1 MRIDIDEDIISRSIQ
16 YYGSKKQSIVC
27 MEECSELIQ
36 CISKELRGK
45 TDVAH
50 LTEEMADVLIC
61 IKMLQQIYS
70 IDTSELESW
79 IQAKQQRIKDRMESD
94 TENDRMCNSGSVSNI
109 VIYGLKTGNTECFTA
124 AGLFAV
130 ACNIQTER
138 KENAM
143 DGD

>member
-36 CISKELRGK
+36 AISKELRGK
-45 TDVAH
+45 TDIVH

-61 IKMLQQIYS
+61 IELLKHMYGIGP
-70 IDTSELESW
+70 SELESW

-94 TENDRMCNSGSVSNI
+94 TEND
-109 VIYGLKTGNTECFTA
+109 
-124 AGLFAV
+124 
-130 ACNIQTER
+130 
-138 KENAM
+138 
-143 DGD
+143 